1 MGTPEFAVPMLAG
14 IIAQRHLVTAVYTRA
29 PKPGGRRG
37 LEPVPSPVHVTA
49 RRFGIEVV
57 TPRTLR
63 SGDAVA
69 GLAQSKFL
77 QSDGSQSLKSGQN
90 SKLCTRRLCA
100 SAPENEA
107 GL

>member
-1 MGTPEFAVPMLAG
+1 MGTPEFAVPVLTG
-14 IIAQRHLVTAVYTRA
+14 IIAEGHIMTAVYTSA

-37 LEPVPSPVHVTA
+37 LEPVPSPVHVAA

-69 GLAQSKFL
+69 TLREFKPDAG
-77 QSDGSQSLKSGQN
+77 GG
-90 SKLCTRRLCA
+90 RRLRLDPA
-100 SAPENEA
+100 
-107 GL
+107 